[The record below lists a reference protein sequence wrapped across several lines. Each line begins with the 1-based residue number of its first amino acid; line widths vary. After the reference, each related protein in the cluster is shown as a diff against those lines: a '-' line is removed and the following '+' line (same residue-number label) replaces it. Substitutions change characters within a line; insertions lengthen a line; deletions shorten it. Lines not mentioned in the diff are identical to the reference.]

1 MYFKLNTPVKIV
13 FGLLTAFF
21 LVTAAQAVMPEPLN
35 PMDVANMNFDQRL
48 ALMKKV
54 DDAQLKST
62 SQERTAF
69 WKKFSNQVMAL
80 SPSDTRDYY
89 EKMQATLR
97 SATPAQKNAMLA
109 ERKAYFEALS
119 SDEQAAVRTYLVVN
133 EMNINAAK

>member
-1 MYFKLNTPVKIV
+1 MYFKLNTLVKIV
-13 FGLLTAFF
+13 FGLFTALF

-35 PMDVANMNFDQRL
+35 PMDVANMSFDQRL

-62 SQERTAF
+62 SQEKTAY
-69 WKKFSNQVMAL
+69 WRKVSNQMMAL
-80 SPSDTRDYY
+80 SPSDKRDYY
-89 EKMQATLR
+89 EKTQATMR

-119 SDEQAAVRTYLVVN
+119 SDEQAAVRTYMVVN
-133 EMNINAAK
+133 EMNMNAAR